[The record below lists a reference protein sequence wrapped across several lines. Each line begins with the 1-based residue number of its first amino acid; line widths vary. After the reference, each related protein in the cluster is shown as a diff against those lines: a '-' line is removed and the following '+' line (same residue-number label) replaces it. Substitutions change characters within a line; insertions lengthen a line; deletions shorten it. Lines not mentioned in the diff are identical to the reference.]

1 MIRLRH
7 KLLTRLLIV
16 FDQVMLLGTFAAIVY
31 FRPEVWLKGGAHWS
45 QASFK
50 LSDTLSILL
59 LSLGWVVIFGC
70 LVRYKADR
78 FVAIRAQL
86 RDLVAATTLA
96 AFLLVLV
103 GGTLPVRSV
112 NPSNVAIFWGVVTGL
127 GISSRLL
134 LRGALL
140 RVRKSG
146 YNSRY
151 LLVIGVNQ
159 RALDL
164 ARKIESRPELG
175 YKITGFIAETPSARE
190 EYSNKASPPTEVLGC
205 LDQLQSVLKAERI
218 DEMMVCLPIDARFS
232 DIALVI
238 KHARDLGVVVRVM
251 PQFRDDYLLGSLR
264 VEEFEGHEV
273 ITLFREQMLFQ
284 LLIKRLADIGISLV
298 ALLVL
303 SPVMIVTA
311 VAIKLTSPGPVLFV
325 QNRVGMNQRTFQLY
339 KFRSMVV
346 DAEDR
351 KQDLAHLNEVDG
363 PVFKIGNDPRVT
375 RIGRLIRRTSID
387 ELPQLFNVLQG
398 EMSLVGPRPPL
409 PDEVSRYEW
418 LFRKRLSVKP
428 GITCVWQV
436 SGRNNVSFE
445 RWMQMDH
452 DYVENWSLWLDMKI
466 LMKTLPAVF
475 MGKGAS

>member
-7 KLLTRLLIV
+7 KLLTRILIV
-16 FDQVMLLGTFAAIVY
+16 FDQVLLLTAFAAIVY
-31 FRPEVWLKGGAHWS
+31 LRPEAWLKGGVHWS
-45 QASFK
+45 QANFK
-50 LSDTLSILL
+50 LSDTLSVLV

-78 FVAIRAQL
+78 FIAIRAQL

-96 AFLLVLV
+96 SFLLVLV
-103 GGTLPVRSV
+103 SGALSVRSI

-134 LRGALL
+134 LRGTLL
-140 RVRKSG
+140 QIRKSG
-146 YNSRY
+146 YNFRY
-151 LLVIGVNQ
+151 LLVIGVNE
-159 RALDL
+159 RALEL
-164 ARKIESRPELG
+164 ARKIDSRPELG
-175 YKITGFIAETPSARE
+175 YKITGFIAETPSAGA
-190 EYSNKASPPTEVLGC
+190 EYLKQEPRPGELLGS
-205 LDQLQSVLKAERI
+205 LDNLQTVLKSERI

-251 PQFRDDYLLGSLR
+251 PQFRNDFLLGSLR
-264 VEEFEGHEV
+264 VEEFEGQEV

-284 LLIKRLADIGISLV
+284 LLIKRLADIGISAAALV
-298 ALLVL
+298 IL
-303 SPVMIVTA
+303 SPLMIVTA
-311 VAIKLTSPGPVLFV
+311 VAIKLTSPGPIFFV
-325 QNRVGMNQRTFQLY
+325 QNRVGMNQRTFKLY

-351 KQDLAHLNEVDG
+351 KRDLAHLNEVDG

-375 RIGRLIRRTSID
+375 PIGRLIRRTSID

-436 SGRNNVSFE
+436 SGRNNISFE

-452 DYVENWSLWLDMKI
+452 DYVENWSLWLDLKI
-466 LMKTLPAVF
+466 LMKTLPAVLLRR
-475 MGKGAS
+475 GAS